1 MYSFRPFVSLTTT
14 VVVLAGTALAQR
26 PGTHQNVPDIQ
37 NLTIRVVLPDGRSAL
52 QGIKVELSDAL
63 SMPLGGM
70 VTDQSGEVH
79 FSSLPEGNYQVFVS
93 GSTIED
99 TSFPFPLYHRE
110 VRSLQ
115 LVQVKPRR
123 SANGTPLAPGA
134 TVPAADLKVP
144 GKALNEF
151 KRGTEAL
158 AKQDWEEA
166 RKRLE
171 KAIVLYPNYV
181 GAYNNLGV
189 VFMNIGKAEK
199 GRAAFEKAVAI
210 DSNYAPGYVNLAR
223 IASSE
228 GKYPEAED
236 HLKKSVRLNPQNAE
250 ALFMLAQVELMN
262 RNYGDAIR
270 DARAVHS
277 LPHHDYAETHYI
289 CAVALQA
296 NGRIAEASQ
305 EYKTFLEE
313 HPEGTEAEQVRQVL
327 QSLEQH
333 SR

>member
-1 MYSFRPFVSLTTT
+1 MYPFRPFVILTTT

-26 PGTHQNVPDIQ
+26 PGTPQNSPDVQ

-52 QGIKVELSDAL
+52 QGMKVELSDGL
-63 SMPLGGM
+63 GMPLGSM
-70 VTDQSGEVH
+70 VTDQSGETH
-79 FSSLPEGNYQVFVS
+79 FSALSEGNYQVFVS

-99 TSFPFPLYHRE
+99 TSFLFPLYHRE
-110 VRSLQ
+110 RNSLQ
-115 LVQVKPRR
+115 IVQVKPRR
-123 SANGTPLAPGA
+123 SANGTPLAPAA
-134 TVPAADLKVP
+134 TVPAADLKIP
-144 GKALNEF
+144 GNALKEF

-171 KAIVLYPNYV
+171 KAIELYPNYV

-189 VFMNIGKAEK
+189 AFMNSGKAEK

-210 DSNYAPGYVNLAR
+210 NSNYAPGYVNLAR

-262 RNYGDAIR
+262 RHYDDAIR

-277 LPHHDYAETHYI
+277 LPHHDYAEVHYI

-296 NGRIAEASQ
+296 SGQTAEASE
-305 EYKTFLEE
+305 EYRTFLEE
-313 HPEGTEAEQVRQVL
+313 HPEGTEAEQVRQL
-327 QSLEQH
+327 LRSLEQH